1 MHEENRNGCLAGWSF
16 MHAEPIPSVGSMGI
30 YPQYASRGPS
40 DWQGR
45 TKIKGDGISMG
56 YRVDLASNPIAS
68 IEESMTSC
76 LLFSTPI

>member
-1 MHEENRNGCLAGWSF
+1 
-16 MHAEPIPSVGSMGI
+16 MGI
-30 YPQYASRGPS
+30 YPLYASRGPS
-40 DWQGR
+40 DSQGG

-56 YRVDLASNPIAS
+56 YRLDLARNPIAS